1 MSAARAGNI
10 IGIGGRH
17 AHRSVVH
24 SQPFTH
30 HKPMTIGSSWC
41 CYEDSVLAHTDNDG
55 RLSDFNCMKLCSE
68 HSLLWSDA
76 VKDLG
81 DYANHGETLLGWLGY

>member
-1 MSAARAGNI
+1 MTNSTRL
-10 IGIGGRH
+10 
-17 AHRSVVH
+17 AHH
-24 SQPFTH
+24 T
-30 HKPMTIGSSWC
+30 MTTGSSHC
-41 CYEDSVLAHTDNDG
+41 CYEDSVLAHTNDDG

-68 HSLLWSDA
+68 HGLLWSDA